1 MIRLFITDLD
11 GCVTHPFVSPHWE
24 AISEIRKLNQE
35 SKQNGLIPPLTICSG
50 RPMPYVEAVAQWLD
64 IDLPFLFESGG
75 GAYDVKTNEL
85 LWHPEFTDDRLV
97 EVEEIKHWLGE
108 EIIKKFHG
116 TIPEFTKYTDAGL
129 IHQDPLVIEEML
141 DLIEPYIDSQHKHFE
156 VHHTDISINIILK
169 MANKGEGIKWL
180 CKTLGIPTSEV
191 VYIGDSSGDVPA
203 FKTVG
208 LSYSPSN
215 AKQIAKDYSE
225 ELPFEAT
232 EAVLEVYRRVIERN
246 EKSE

>member
-1 MIRLFITDLD
+1 MISLFITDLD
-11 GCVTHPFVSPHWE
+11 GCITHPFTTPDWE
-24 AISEIRKLNQE
+24 AISEVRRYNQR
-35 SKQNGLIPPLTICSG
+35 SKSEDHIPPLTVCSG

-85 LWHPEFTDDRLV
+85 MWHPEFTDDRLV

-108 EIIKKFHG
+108 EVIKQYPG
-116 TIPEFTKYTDAGL
+116 CIPEFTKYTDAGL
-129 IHQDPLVIEEML
+129 IHQEPEVIERML
-141 DLIEPYIDSQHKHFE
+141 EKIEPYIAGQHPQFE
-156 VHHTDISINIILK
+156 VHHTDISINIILR

-180 CKTLGIPTSEV
+180 CKQLHIPTEEV
-191 VYIGDSSGDVPA
+191 VYIGDSGGDVPA

-215 AKQIAKDYSE
+215 AKAIAKQHSE

-232 EAVLEVYRRVIERN
+232 RAVLEVYRRVERQN
-246 EKSE
+246 KGK